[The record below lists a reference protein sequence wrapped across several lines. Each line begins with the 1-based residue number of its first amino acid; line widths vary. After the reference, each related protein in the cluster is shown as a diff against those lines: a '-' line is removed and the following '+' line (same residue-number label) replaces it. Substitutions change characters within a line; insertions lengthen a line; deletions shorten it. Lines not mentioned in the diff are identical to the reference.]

1 MDDRNALINGKFLHN
16 LNGWTPLNG
25 AVYSAG
31 DGDDHYGVAVLP
43 VGASIWQE
51 FAVDETQLQ
60 SVHISVK
67 AVGASLSGAQATLV
81 ITDGNGDT
89 VLTQNL
95 SGTGDTWTE
104 SLYTFGLGEGTT
116 YRVTIANASAAGI
129 VKIDD
134 VWMWF
139 VPITRAQV
147 ASAVHAKLGRLASE
161 RSLSTTLSGALTEGS
176 YTYAIDAGLRTI
188 GAIDEETGKPDIR
201 FVNAD
206 QVQMLIDAVTQE
218 MLEFLRIE
226 YTVEVD
232 TTTGPYQQSLS
243 QKAAMI
249 GEIIGG
255 GKSGGGGGSS
265 GGAVIQRRVKY
276 GSDDR

>member
-1 MDDRNALINGKFLHN
+1 MYDRNALINGKFLHN

-95 SGTGDTWTE
+95 TGTGDTWTE

-116 YRVTIANASAAGI
+116 YRVTITNASAAGN

-147 ASAVHAKLGRLASE
+147 AAAIHAKLGRLASE

-226 YTVEVD
+226 YVVEVD

-243 QKAAMI
+243 QKAARI

-255 GKSGGGGGSS
+255 GKSSGSGGSS

-276 GSDDR
+276 GNDD